1 MRKLILGLI
10 LTCLAIPASAQVVV
24 NFSTAGSGSWVV
36 PPNVTTITGRIRAAG
51 GGGDNSDNAGD
62 GGGACVRQ
70 ITVTPGSTVFYNVGT
85 HGNGTSSFPGG
96 NGTNSWF
103 NAAANAQPTSSV
115 NGCFATGGKGSV
127 GGPGSGSLGS
137 NNFSGG
143 HGVTQPSYATAAG
156 GGGADYLGNGGSASG
171 GTPGSGGN
179 PAGGQGGYSGNP
191 AGSQPGGGG
200 YAPAFGSP
208 GGNGGDGEITFVYQ
222 PVIFNHPFISAI
234 VP

>member
-51 GGGDNSDNAGD
+51 GGGDASDNAGD

-70 ITVTPGSTVFYNVGT
+70 CTVTPGSTVFYNVGT
-85 HGNGTSSFPGG
+85 HGNGSSSSPGG

-127 GGPGSGSLGS
+127 GGPGSGSLGI

-143 HGVTQPSYATAAG
+143 HGATQPFLCYCG
-156 GGGADYLGNGGSASG
+156 GRRWRRGLIHLGNGGSASG
-171 GTPGSGGN
+171 GTPGSSGGEIQ
-179 PAGGQGGYSGNP
+179 PVVKVGYSGNP
-191 AGSQPGGGG
+191 AGSQPWRWRICTSLW
-200 YAPAFGSP
+200 FSWR
-208 GGNGGDGEITFVYQ
+208 
-222 PVIFNHPFISAI
+222 
-234 VP
+234 